1 MDIVDEVLVLMVD
14 VDISDEVAV
23 LVVVIFIIINN
34 NISLKLLATREPDYR
49 TVILFA

>member
-34 NISLKLLATREPDYR
+34 ISLKLLATREPDYR